1 MLCNHF
7 SLLVQSFPK
16 TAASQYGEALLAH
29 LPAFARLV
37 LSFMGKFEQEKKV
50 L

>member
-1 MLCNHF
+1 ME
-7 SLLVQSFPK
+7 
-16 TAASQYGEALLAH
+16 EALLAH
-29 LPAFARLV
+29 LPGFARLE